1 MRRRQLRLRQP
12 AYDDTVMAYN
22 LKKNERLNAIKQ
34 LVSSKVFRSVEQFV
48 ELMHANGYNV
58 NRSTLSRDLLELG
71 MTKMTV
77 GDGYMYVPSGKQ
89 SRPLQPDT
97 TPAVES
103 QWVNGFV
110 SIRFSG
116 NIAVVKT
123 RNGYAQGLAYDI
135 DMSAPEEILGTISGA
150 DTIFAVLREGISH
163 NEALKVFARFLPISP
178 DTLTNNR

>member
-1 MRRRQLRLRQP
+1 
-12 AYDDTVMAYN
+12 MAYN
-22 LKKNERLNAIKQ
+22 RKKNERLNAIKR
-34 LVSSKVFRSVEQFV
+34 LVSCEVFRSVEQFV
-48 ELMHANGYNV
+48 ELMRTNGYDV

-89 SRPLQPDT
+89 SKPLQPDT
-97 TPAVES
+97 TPVVSS

-135 DMSAPEEILGTISGA
+135 DMSAPEEIIGTISGA

-178 DTLTNNR
+178 DITNNSNTSQTEK